1 MERNRERILC
11 FPVGRKDRTMNRM
24 DVSFVALCV
33 SCFFMLMAMMTIP
46 MKCLPVTL
54 LLAGGGILAGII
66 MFANLSD

>member
-1 MERNRERILC
+1 M
-11 FPVGRKDRTMNRM
+11 KQT